1 MTTFTYVK
9 AYLIGDNAEPVNLTS
24 TLREGFSTYSSVAVK
39 ALFDGIQVPHIFLD
53 DHPIY
58 PR

>member
-1 MTTFTYVK
+1 MQNSKPPFS
-9 AYLIGDNAEPVNLTS
+9 DAERGFLRCLLTS